1 MVDRIQKIIQ
11 LKKLTSSKFADQVGV
26 PRSTIS
32 HILSGRNNPSLEFL
46 QKILDTFPDINT
58 EWLVRGEGP
67 VQTIPNSLFSDD
79 DFYPSNTKNEQSEP
93 TEIVDSKIE
102 NRNRP
107 QSTKERI
114 EYQNTKPEE
123 TKNIPSNTD
132 HISTRM
138 ATSPSPDI
146 AEGDN
151 DDDKS
156 ADRSQHSKKGSDVGS
171 ADEKD
176 MKKRVRAGN
185 RAEKIIIIYSD
196 GTFSE
201 HIPNP
206 SL

>member
-67 VQTIPNSLFSDD
+67 VQTISNSLFTDD
-79 DFYPSNTKNEQSEP
+79 DFFPSQPRGKPSESND
-93 TEIVDSKIE
+93 IFNKKIE
-102 NRNRP
+102 DRKGSQNTNE
-107 QSTKERI
+107 KI
-114 EYQNTKPEE
+114 DYQNTRPEE
-123 TKNIPSNTD
+123 SHNIPSNTD
-132 HISTRM
+132 HISKNTDV
-138 ATSPSPDI
+138 SPSPGLSEDYYG
-146 AEGDN
+146 EG
-151 DDDKS
+151 KS
-156 ADRSQHSKKGSDVGS
+156 ADRSQPSKKGSDLGDADKNDIRRIIGPGS
-171 ADEKD
+171 
-176 MKKRVRAGN
+176 

-201 HIPNP
+201 HIPNR
-206 SL
+206 S